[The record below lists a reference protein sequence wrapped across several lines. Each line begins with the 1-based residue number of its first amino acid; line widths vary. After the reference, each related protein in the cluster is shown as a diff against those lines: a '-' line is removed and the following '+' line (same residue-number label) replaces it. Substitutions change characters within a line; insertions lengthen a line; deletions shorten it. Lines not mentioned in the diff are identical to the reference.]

1 MLDDF
6 PKKPFRN
13 NSELQWK
20 AYYDGKQRAEVIQ
33 EKYLT
38 FLASRADSNGF
49 L

>member
-1 MLDDF
+1 MLGDF

-20 AYYDGKQRAEVIQ
+20 AYYDSKQRTEVLQ

-38 FLASRADSNGF
+38 F
-49 L
+49 